1 MRGNRKAAPL
11 GTQSLGSSSFP
22 ARACERVGVYVSGCS
37 LLSLPSTSSSDGT
50 TVKPHVEGS
59 SASINLGP

>member
-22 ARACERVGVYVSGCS
+22 ARAYECVGVYVSESHVLVSEHICKYGIGIMRTD
-37 LLSLPSTSSSDGT
+37 LL
-50 TVKPHVEGS
+50 
-59 SASINLGP
+59 